1 MVSCLWC
8 WPSEYQNIFDFSSL
22 GQFFFTR
29 VHLTPAD
36 NFSDI
41 CKYVSFPQNLFATSI
56 LQCPDDAFWK
66 MFSAQFGFVFVLSG
80 DQAALWMVQ
89 FICLSVCHT
98 ICIMFSSSSH
108 HEIFRSYYHWQKWC
122 PCNRSRSEI
131 KGQGRRGQK
140 PFPDRHP
147 SLNSHMAMKWCT
159 KLDVA

>member
-8 WPSEYQNIFDFSSL
+8 WTSEYQNIVDFSSL

-36 NFSDI
+36 NSFQHLQI
-41 CKYVSFPQNLFATSI
+41 CIISPEFICHKYS
-56 LQCPDDAFWK
+56 LQCPDYAFWK
-66 MFSAQFGFVFVLSG
+66 MFSAQFGFIFVLSG

-89 FICLSVCHT
+89 FFCLSVCHT

-140 PFPDRHP
+140 PLPHRHP
-147 SLNSHMAMKWCT
+147 SLN
-159 KLDVA
+159 